1 MPAHKLRYL
10 LLFLIFLIL
19 ALILSIWS
27 ARTYIAELVI
37 TSALQSSGLEDV
49 TINIHQ
55 LDQNQSQLPRFEF
68 SLSTAT
74 GLLQFDVLDTSINYN
89 LEQLVDGRVNSI
101 VINNLELH
109 YQNID
114 KIHADSA
121 AESASKHGKLQP
133 AKIIL
138 ALRSAL
144 RKYLV
149 VNSLFIQHITLN
161 GEAFSE
167 LQGKAFQLKSTA
179 KNETLDNEISLLHQ
193 SSIKQSV
200 VVSLSSDQLIA
211 ELKQTTADE
220 RAAKIELNIH
230 DTFLTG
236 NFFIRPQQL
245 QNWLQAFVSHSVTEI
260 DGDYDVLNDGVTD
273 DIINAEKV
281 NGKIS
286 FSFESDTQ
294 FITTLTAESKKLIYK
309 TYTADNVVIKLKIK
323 NTKIDPLQHIE
334 IQNGS
339 YIKASYVSNRDF
351 SFADSRIF
359 MVGELTD
366 FLNSWSYK
374 GGFSSNLLAANYRS
388 RVIRVKDIAARITAN
403 AKQLSVSGNFSPAEV
418 PGEFKFSLDHNL
430 ARGFGKLSI
439 IPLTPVNLNAENNKL
454 SLMLEPWSY
463 PFDLLSGKIKLASY
477 ATWSAKDAFSLSTTI
492 NVDNAGGNAGE
503 LLFSGL
509 SFDHELQ
516 ILPKLQTVSAGKIT
530 LKHVD
535 SGVIADNISTNLKL
549 NTENSDSLPQVN
561 VHDLY
566 GEIFGG
572 SFSANDLVYDLNSST
587 NSFMIKATNIDL
599 DKIVKTQQ
607 LEGIEATGR
616 IDGIIPVELNE
627 EGVFIQDGAFIND
640 VRNGTIR
647 YNPASGTE
655 QLKQNPITGI
665 ALDALRD
672 FRYSYLSAGVN
683 FTPEGKLKI
692 SLQLKGSSPEL
703 DSMRPVHLNINT
715 EQNLLSLLKSLRYAQ
730 GVSKNIDN
738 KVRRLYEKNQ
748 K

>member
-10 LLFLIFLIL
+10 KSFLILFLIL
-19 ALILSIWS
+19 ALILSTWF
-27 ARTYIAELVI
+27 ARTYLAELVI
-37 TSALQSSGLEDV
+37 TSALQSSGLEEV
-49 TINIHQ
+49 SINIHQ
-55 LDQNQSQLPRFEF
+55 LDLNQSQLPRFEF
-68 SLSTAT
+68 HLSTAT
-74 GLLQFDVLDTSINYN
+74 GLLQFNALDTSINYS
-89 LEQLVDGRVNSI
+89 LEQLADGRVNSI
-101 VINNLELH
+101 VIKNLDLH

-114 KIHADSA
+114 KINSDSA
-121 AESASKHGKLQP
+121 AESASKQEKLQP
-133 AKIIL
+133 AKIII

-144 RKYLV
+144 GKYLV

-161 GEAFSE
+161 GEAFSV

-179 KNETLDNEISLLHQ
+179 KNETLDNELSLLHR

-200 VVSLSSDQLIA
+200 MVSLSSDQLVA

-245 QNWLQAFVSHSVTEI
+245 QNWMKALVNHSVSEI
-260 DGDYDVLNDGVTD
+260 DDVNDGVTD
-273 DIINAEKV
+273 NINNAENV
-281 NGKIS
+281 NGKIT
-286 FSFESDTQ
+286 FNFESDTQ

-309 TYTADNVVIKLKIK
+309 THTADNVAIKLKIK
-323 NTKIDPLQHIE
+323 NTKIDPLQHIK

-339 YIKASYVSNRDF
+339 YIKAGHVSYRDF
-351 SFADSRIF
+351 SLDDSRIYI
-359 MVGELTD
+359 VGELTD

-374 GGFSSNLLAANYRS
+374 GGFSSKLFAVNFRFGSFQLQ
-388 RVIRVKDIAARITAN
+388 DIATRITADEN
-403 AKQLSVSGNFSPAEV
+403 KLNVSGNFSPADV
-418 PGEFKFSLDHNL
+418 PGEFEFSLDHNL

-439 IPLTPVNLNAENNKL
+439 KPLKPLDLNADNNKL
-454 SLMLEPWSY
+454 SLLLVPWPY
-463 PFDLLSGKIKLASY
+463 PFDLLSGKIKLSSHAS
-477 ATWSAKDAFSLSTTI
+477 WSQKDDFSLNTAI

-516 ILPKLQTVSAGKIT
+516 ILPKLQSVSAGKIT
-530 LKHVD
+530 LKYVD
-535 SGVIADNISTNLKL
+535 SGVIANNISTDLNV
-549 NTENSDSLPQVN
+549 NTESSDLLPQVIL
-561 VHDLY
+561 HDLY

-572 SFSANDLVYDLNSST
+572 HFSANDLVYDLNSST
-587 NSFMIKATNIDL
+587 NNFMIKATNIDL
-599 DKIVKTQQ
+599 AEIVKTQQ

-627 EGVFIQDGAFIND
+627 EGVFIQEGVFING

-647 YNPASGTE
+647 YNPATGTE

-665 ALDALRD
+665 ALDALKD

-683 FTPEGKLKI
+683 FTPEGRLKI
-692 SLQLKGSSPEL
+692 NLQLKGSSPEL
-703 DSMRPVHLNINT
+703 DSKRPVHLNINT

-730 GVSKNIDN
+730 GVSNNIDN

>member
-1 MPAHKLRYL
+1 MPAHKRRYL
-10 LLFLIFLIL
+10 ILFLILFLIL
-19 ALILSIWS
+19 ALVLSVWS
-27 ARTYIAELVI
+27 ARTYVAELVI

-68 SLSTAT
+68 SLLTTT
-74 GLLQFDVLDTSINYN
+74 GLLRFNAVDTSINYN
-89 LEQLVDGRVNSI
+89 LEQLANGRVNSI
-101 VINNLELH
+101 VINRLNLH
-109 YQNID
+109 YQNTD
-114 KIHADSA
+114 EIHGDSA
-121 AESASKHGKLQP
+121 AEYASKPEKLQP
-133 AKIIL
+133 AKIII

-161 GEAFSE
+161 GKAFSD
-167 LQGKAFQLKSTA
+167 LQGKEFQLKSTA
-179 KNETLDNEISLLHQ
+179 KNATLDNEISLLDKA
-193 SSIKQSV
+193 SVKQSV
-200 VVSLSSDQLIA
+200 VLSLSADKLIA
-211 ELKQTTADE
+211 ELRQTESDVKPV
-220 RAAKIELNIH
+220 KIEINIH

-245 QNWLQAFVSHSVTEI
+245 QNWLQAFMSHSVTEI
-260 DGDYDVLNDGVTD
+260 DGVTD
-273 DIINAEKV
+273 DINKADKV
-281 NGKIS
+281 NGKIT
-286 FSFESDTQ
+286 FNFESDTH
-294 FITTLTAESKKLIYK
+294 FLTTLTAESKKLIVK
-309 TYTADNVVIKLKIK
+309 TVSADNVVMKLKLK
-323 NTKIDPLQHIE
+323 NTKIDPLQHIQ

-339 YIKASYVSNRDF
+339 YIKAAYVGYRDF
-351 SFADSRIF
+351 SLTDSQIY

-374 GGFSSNLLAANYRS
+374 GGFSSKLLVANFRS
-388 RVIRVKDIAARITAN
+388 RVFQVKDIAARMAAN
-403 AKQLSVSGNFSPAEV
+403 EKQLSVSGNFSPAEV

-439 IPLTPVNLNAENNKL
+439 EPLTPIDLNAENSKI
-454 SLMLEPWSY
+454 SLLIVPWPY
-463 PFDLLSGKIKLASY
+463 PFDLLSGKIKLASH

-492 NVDNAGGNAGE
+492 NVDNTGGNAGE

-509 SFDHELQ
+509 SFDHKLQ

-535 SGVIADNISTNLKL
+535 TGVIANNISTNLKL
-549 NTENSDSLPQVN
+549 NTENSDSLPQIN

-572 SFSANDLVYDLNSST
+572 SFSANDLVYDLNSRT
-587 NSFMIKATNIDL
+587 NNFMIKATNIDL
-599 DKIVKTQQ
+599 AEIVKTQQ

-627 EGVFIQDGAFIND
+627 DGVFIQDGAFIND

-647 YNPASGTE
+647 YNPATGTE

-683 FTPEGKLKI
+683 FTPEGSLKI
-692 SLQLKGSSPEL
+692 NLQLKGTSPEL
-703 DSMRPVHLNINT
+703 DSKRPVHLNINT

-730 GVSKNIDN
+730 GVSEKIDN